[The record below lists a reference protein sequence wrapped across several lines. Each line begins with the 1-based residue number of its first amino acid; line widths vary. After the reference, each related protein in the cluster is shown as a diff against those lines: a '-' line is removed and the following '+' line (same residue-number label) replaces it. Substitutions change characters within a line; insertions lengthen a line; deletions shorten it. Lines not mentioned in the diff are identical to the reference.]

1 MTDEVF
7 KLFGGSTVTID
18 IPGSFR
24 YQIGELK
31 SSFREPKV
39 AEGFFRPDFRTG
51 AQLVREYNEQNE
63 EAFREQYEFFKI
75 VRAARR
81 NKFISDGD
89 IIKLLVDR
97 VGKRTAVNII
107 NGRFTPLSY
116 SEEALR
122 GRYENVKRGNP
133 KMKLDI
139 TEYLPFGKLTDVKVK
154 WMQMTFEDYERE
166 LKEPEQRQQT
176 SQVTQPAPAAE
187 QEPQTPELAETPA
200 AIPGP
205 PPVASVPNP
214 ATGLTPVESSLLS
227 REEQLIRQRQRGLA

>member
-1 MTDEVF
+1 M
-7 KLFGGSTVTID
+7 
-18 IPGSFR
+18 
-24 YQIGELK
+24 
-31 SSFREPKV
+31 
-39 AEGFFRPDFRTG
+39 
-51 AQLVREYNEQNE
+51 
-63 EAFREQYEFFKI
+63 
-75 VRAARR
+75 
-81 NKFISDGD
+81 SDGD

-133 KMKLDI
+133 KMNLDI
-139 TEYLPFGKLTDVKVK
+139 SEYLPYGKLTEVKVK
-154 WMQMTFEDYERE
+154 WMQMNFEDHEKQLE
-166 LKEPEQRQQT
+166 EAKEVKPGQQ
-176 SQVTQPAPAAE
+176 SNLPAKPVE